1 MTRDDGAMA
10 IAITALIAIVAVLTT
25 AIAAMG
31 VLYGARAQATNA
43 ADAGALAAA
52 VATYP
57 PAAQTSPLAAARAV
71 AGENGAVVTSCRC
84 PIDTGMRTRVV
95 EVRTAVAVEVPVF
108 GAITVRSAS
117 RAEFDPRL
125 WLGR

>member
-10 IAITALIAIVAVLTT
+10 IAMTALIAIVATLTT
-25 AIAAMG
+25 AIAAIG
-31 VLYGARAQATNA
+31 VLYAARAQATNA

-57 PAAQTSPLAAARAV
+57 PAAQTSPLAAARAA
-71 AGENGAVVTSCRC
+71 AGENGAVVVSCRC
-84 PIDTGMRTRVV
+84 PVDAGMRARVV
-95 EVRTAVAVEVPVF
+95 EVRTAIAVEVPIF